1 MSTPCIE
8 MLLARF
14 PNAKLCLIAPK
25 SILEL
30 FSADSRIY
38 ACFEDS
44 TKQAKNRLKATWQ
57 LGRAIRARLEC
68 DGGIDIGITLTNHF
82 YSALL
87 LFAAGARVRVGYK
100 RGLGNVFLT
109 HKLGRVGGIHQV
121 ESYVWLIDL
130 ALGEQGRVGFLAKN
144 GDCCGESAL
153 ITTQGKSLDSPCKA
167 PFLAQKSCR
176 EDMEPESQNGVTR
189 QAENKIGECEKS
201 PFSSLRADNGG
212 AAIHNKKTQPLE
224 STFENN
230 ANKTPK
236 VTPIFAAA
244 KNMDCHAVQAVLA
257 MTENNAAGEK
267 VDSRKN
273 AQSVFDS
280 ELQAEGFC
288 DDFVGCQAVGEGI
301 LLGVNEQAHRAD
313 SHKSAQK
320 PTPTKQNEDF
330 GESTTHIPPL
340 KLHTKPLDSSKSR
353 KHLRIGL
360 NPGAAYG
367 SAKCWDKEHYACVGA
382 YFAAM
387 GAEVVIYG
395 VEADRQLAEA
405 IITSIDSVLGS
416 HSADLANFEATADHK
431 SSSAPKQA
439 KRSFFRKFAKNH
451 ESNTAMPRIFEEESR
466 ASLRD
471 TAPAVARQSTHNTQ
485 KSKKVD
491 SSMDSKETSAQPKR
505 YPLFCGGEP
514 AVTYARVCALDSPCK
529 APFLAQN
536 KQSKVSLEILE
547 SRSGITE
554 QAQPLESTFEN
565 NANKTPKVDS
575 RKNAQSVFD
584 SDSQAAGFCDDFLK
598 KLRFVGCARR
608 AVGEGIYLSGNEQAH
623 RADSRKSAQNKRSGA
638 SVSSQVSLEK
648 PTPKTPKIINA
659 CGQTTIPT
667 LLQDLQA
674 LDLFITNDSGS
685 MHIAAALG
693 VPMVAIF
700 GPTNMRETAP
710 WRARDCALLNLN
722 LPCAPCKKRVC
733 PLGHHKCMKDLRP
746 EMVIEAALAILHK
759 PKLSK

>member
-1 MSTPCIE
+1 M
-8 MLLARF
+8 
-14 PNAKLCLIAPK
+14 
-25 SILEL
+25 
-30 FSADSRIY
+30 
-38 ACFEDS
+38 
-44 TKQAKNRLKATWQ
+44 
-57 LGRAIRARLEC
+57 
-68 DGGIDIGITLTNHF
+68 
-82 YSALL
+82 
-87 LFAAGARVRVGYK
+87 RVGYK

-121 ESYVWLIDL
+121 ESYVRLIDL

-167 PFLAQKSCR
+167 PFLAQDTCPR
-176 EDMEPESQNGVTR
+176 EDMKPESQNGVTR

-230 ANKTPK
+230 ANKTHK

-257 MTENNAAGEK
+257 MTEKEAENKK

-273 AQSVFDS
+273 AQSVFDNHAAGGRIS
-280 ELQAEGFC
+280 LKEHQQCQSDSSPQAE
-288 DDFVGCQAVGEGI
+288 
-301 LLGVNEQAHRAD
+301 
-313 SHKSAQK
+313 S
-320 PTPTKQNEDF
+320 PKQNEDF

-416 HSADLANFEATADHK
+416 HSADLANFKATADHK

-471 TAPAVARQSTHNTQ
+471 TAPAVARQSTHNAQ

-536 KQSKVSLEILE
+536 KQSE
-547 SRSGITE
+547 
-554 QAQPLESTFEN
+554 
-565 NANKTPKVDS
+565 
-575 RKNAQSVFD
+575 
-584 SDSQAAGFCDDFLK
+584 
-598 KLRFVGCARR
+598 
-608 AVGEGIYLSGNEQAH
+608 
-623 RADSRKSAQNKRSGA
+623 
-638 SVSSQVSLEK
+638 VSLEK
-648 PTPKTPKIINA
+648 PTPQTKKAQSTSAKPTLEQTPKIINA
-659 CGQTTIPT
+659 CGKTTIPT

>member
-8 MLLARF
+8 MLFTQLPTAR
-14 PNAKLCLIAPK
+14 LCLIAPK

-121 ESYVWLIDL
+121 ESYVRLIDL
-130 ALGEQGRVGFLAKN
+130 ALLG
-144 GDCCGESAL
+144 GDSAL
-153 ITTQGKSLDSPCKA
+153 RDKSGISSPRCVDRHSSLISLRGLKN
-167 PFLAQKSCR
+167 P
-176 EDMEPESQNGVTR
+176 N
-189 QAENKIGECEKS
+189 
-201 PFSSLRADNGG
+201 FSSQILESRSGITEQA
-212 AAIHNKKTQPLE
+212 QPLE
-224 STFENN
+224 STFE
-230 ANKTPK
+230 KSQK
-236 VTPIFAAA
+236 
-244 KNMDCHAVQAVLA
+244 MDCHAVQAPLA
-257 MTENNAAGEK
+257 MTEKEAENKK

-273 AQSVFDS
+273 AQSVFDNHAAGGRIS
-280 ELQAEGFC
+280 LKEHQQCQSDSSPQAE
-288 DDFVGCQAVGEGI
+288 
-301 LLGVNEQAHRAD
+301 
-313 SHKSAQK
+313 S
-320 PTPTKQNEDF
+320 PKQNEDF

-395 VEADRQLAEA
+395 VEADRQLAEW
-405 IITSIDSVLGS
+405 IIKEIDFILGDSALRDKSWISSPLDRHLSLISLRGLKTSEAVQGEAEAGFFSKNPTFSSQSV
-416 HSADLANFEATADHK
+416 
-431 SSSAPKQA
+431 
-439 KRSFFRKFAKNH
+439 
-451 ESNTAMPRIFEEESR
+451 
-466 ASLRD
+466 ASL
-471 TAPAVARQSTHNTQ
+471 
-485 KSKKVD
+485 
-491 SSMDSKETSAQPKR
+491 E
-505 YPLFCGGEP
+505 
-514 AVTYARVCALDSPCK
+514 
-529 APFLAQN
+529 N
-536 KQSKVSLEILE
+536 KQGAVSLEILE

-667 LLQDLQA
+667 LLQALQA

-700 GPTNMRETAP
+700 GPTNMLETAP

>member
-8 MLLARF
+8 MLFTQLPTAR
-14 PNAKLCLIAPK
+14 LCLIAPK

-87 LFAAGARVRVGYK
+87 LFAAGTRVRVGYK

-121 ESYVWLIDL
+121 ESYVRLIDL

-230 ANKTPK
+230 ANKTHK

-257 MTENNAAGEK
+257 MTEKEAENKK

-273 AQSVFDS
+273 AQSVFDNHAAGGRIS
-280 ELQAEGFC
+280 LKEHQQCQSDSSPQAE
-288 DDFVGCQAVGEGI
+288 
-301 LLGVNEQAHRAD
+301 
-313 SHKSAQK
+313 S
-320 PTPTKQNEDF
+320 PKQNEDF

-471 TAPAVARQSTHNTQ
+471 TAPAVARQSTHNAQ

-536 KQSKVSLEILE
+536 KQSE
-547 SRSGITE
+547 
-554 QAQPLESTFEN
+554 
-565 NANKTPKVDS
+565 
-575 RKNAQSVFD
+575 
-584 SDSQAAGFCDDFLK
+584 
-598 KLRFVGCARR
+598 
-608 AVGEGIYLSGNEQAH
+608 
-623 RADSRKSAQNKRSGA
+623 
-638 SVSSQVSLEK
+638 VSLEK
-648 PTPKTPKIINA
+648 PTPQTKKAQSTSAKPTLEQTPKIINA
-659 CGQTTIPT
+659 CGKTTIPT

>member
-8 MLLARF
+8 MLFTQLPTAR
-14 PNAKLCLIAPK
+14 LCLIAPK

-130 ALGEQGRVGFLAKN
+130 TLGEQGRVGFLAKN

-230 ANKTPK
+230 ANKTHK

-273 AQSVFDS
+273 AQSVFDNHAAGGRIS
-280 ELQAEGFC
+280 LKEHQQCQSDSSPQAE
-288 DDFVGCQAVGEGI
+288 
-301 LLGVNEQAHRAD
+301 
-313 SHKSAQK
+313 S
-320 PTPTKQNEDF
+320 PKQNEDF
-330 GESTTHIPPL
+330 GENTTHIPPL

-353 KHLRIGL
+353 KHLCIGL

-395 VEADRQLAEA
+395 VEADRQLAEE
-405 IITSIDSVLGS
+405 IIKEIDFILGDSALRDKSWISSPLDRHLSLISLRGLKTSEAVQGEAEAGFFSKNPTFSSQSV
-416 HSADLANFEATADHK
+416 
-431 SSSAPKQA
+431 
-439 KRSFFRKFAKNH
+439 
-451 ESNTAMPRIFEEESR
+451 
-466 ASLRD
+466 ASL
-471 TAPAVARQSTHNTQ
+471 
-485 KSKKVD
+485 
-491 SSMDSKETSAQPKR
+491 E
-505 YPLFCGGEP
+505 
-514 AVTYARVCALDSPCK
+514 
-529 APFLAQN
+529 N
-536 KQSKVSLEILE
+536 KQSEVSLEK
-547 SRSGITE
+547 
-554 QAQPLESTFEN
+554 P
-565 NANKTPKVDS
+565 TPQTK
-575 RKNAQSVFD
+575 KAQST
-584 SDSQAAGFCDDFLK
+584 
-598 KLRFVGCARR
+598 
-608 AVGEGIYLSGNEQAH
+608 
-623 RADSRKSAQNKRSGA
+623 SA
-638 SVSSQVSLEK
+638 K

>member
-8 MLLARF
+8 MLFAQLPTAR
-14 PNAKLCLIAPK
+14 LCLIAPK

-109 HKLGRVGGIHQV
+109 HNLGRVGGIHQV
-121 ESYVWLIDL
+121 ESYVRLIDL
-130 ALGEQGRVGFLAKN
+130 ALLG
-144 GDCCGESAL
+144 GDSAL
-153 ITTQGKSLDSPCKA
+153 RDKSGISSPRCVDRHSSLISLRGLKN
-167 PFLAQKSCR
+167 P
-176 EDMEPESQNGVTR
+176 N
-189 QAENKIGECEKS
+189 
-201 PFSSLRADNGG
+201 FSSQILESRSGITEQA
-212 AAIHNKKTQPLE
+212 QPLE
-224 STFENN
+224 STFE
-230 ANKTPK
+230 KSQK
-236 VTPIFAAA
+236 I
-244 KNMDCHAVQAVLA
+244 DCHAVQAPLA
-257 MTENNAAGEK
+257 MTEKEAENKK

-273 AQSVFDS
+273 AQSVFDNHAAGGRIS
-280 ELQAEGFC
+280 LKEHQQCQSDSSPQAE
-288 DDFVGCQAVGEGI
+288 
-301 LLGVNEQAHRAD
+301 
-313 SHKSAQK
+313 S
-320 PTPTKQNEDF
+320 PKQNEDF

-395 VEADRQLAEA
+395 VEADRQLAEE

-471 TAPAVARQSTHNTQ
+471 TAPAVARQSTHNAQ

-536 KQSKVSLEILE
+536 KQGEVSLEILE

-598 KLRFVGCARR
+598 KPAAAAPCTAAAGFVGCARR

-648 PTPKTPKIINA
+648 TTPKTPKIINA